1 MKIRTQREQARAAGD
16 RTGGEMPPE
25 LRKAFEDN
33 SENLGFALLLK
44 RYVDD
49 PTQATPE
56 QIVKAANDTVPGVAP
71 LFWAFRIMVG
81 LGFLF
86 IAFMAYFFWMSSFG
100 GERYPRWALTFAV
113 ILIPAPWIAAEMGWF
128 VAEFGRQPWTVDGVL
143 PTALSAS
150 QLSVQDLLITLTGFV
165 TFYSILFI
173 IEMALMLKFIRKG
186 PYQDVAETE
195 AWEAQH
201 RRRLGATDDGGLA
214 APAPAE

>member
-1 MKIRTQREQARAAGD
+1 
-16 RTGGEMPPE
+16 
-25 LRKAFEDN
+25 
-33 SENLGFALLLK
+33 
-44 RYVDD
+44 
-49 PTQATPE
+49 
-56 QIVKAANDTVPGVAP
+56 
-71 LFWAFRIMVG
+71 MVG
-81 LGFLF
+81 FGFLF

-100 GERYPRWALTFAV
+100 GERYPRWALIFAV
-113 ILIPAPWIAAEMGWF
+113 CLIPAPWIAAEMGWF

-173 IEMALMLKFIRKG
+173 IEMALMIKFIRKG
-186 PYQDVAETE
+186 PYQDAEETE

-201 RRRLGATDDGGLA
+201 ARRLGAMDEGGLA